1 MQCSV
6 LVVDLHVGAL
16 GVCLLLITT
25 NPPFQL
31 PPAQNRSLLN
41 SHIRDAS
48 KAQYGEMTKWQ
59 LNWTCLGRGGR
70 RVEKGNSRAEC
81 ADGQLEHSASPVNCH
96 YPSTA
101 VCFIQIHCCKES
113 AKSSGGILLYHLFAS
128 KNSTV
133 GFWHCD
139 PFHILVFDH
148 TMHAKNSTPLLQERP
163 PLPPTVLFCCPSLTL
178 TPPKLH
184 LMLPMKRK
192 RQYNLYLSLLFSIL
206 REAIL

>member
-1 MQCSV
+1 MS
-6 LVVDLHVGAL
+6 
-16 GVCLLLITT
+16 
-25 NPPFQL
+25 
-31 PPAQNRSLLN
+31 
-41 SHIRDAS
+41 
-48 KAQYGEMTKWQ
+48 
-59 LNWTCLGRGGR
+59 
-70 RVEKGNSRAEC
+70 
-81 ADGQLEHSASPVNCH
+81 GQLEHSASPVNCH

-101 VCFIQIHCCKES
+101 VCFIQLHCCKES

-178 TPPKLH
+178 APPKPYFMILIKNKMTYAKEK
-184 LMLPMKRK
+184 LLINMNIVYFRPPLDMKEFG
-192 RQYNLYLSLLFSIL
+192 LFGIFFATWGGVLSIPKHSPRISKTLDKFH
-206 REAIL
+206 